1 MTASGVARTEDV
13 LAVYQRPYD
22 PTAPV
27 VCMDEQPVQLVKE
40 TRQPIPAAP
49 GRPVR
54 IDYEYERNGTAN
66 IFMFTEPLAG
76 WRAVPVTDRRT
87 KVLGPGGTRPARRPL
102 PRGADRDTGDGQPEH
117 ARRWARCTR
126 RSRRPKRGA

>member
-1 MTASGVARTEDV
+1 MEDV
-13 LAVYQRPYD
+13 LTVYQRPYD
-22 PTAPV
+22 PTTPV

-87 KVLGPGGTRPARRPL
+87 KVDWAQAVRALLDGRYRGVEVRAWEQSRNEAGVRVNWRFSIDRARVKLHRVYP
-102 PRGADRDTGDGQPEH
+102 
-117 ARRWARCTR
+117 
-126 RSRRPKRGA
+126 